1 MTVLKGKNTMLVWMQ
16 NGCKFI
22 SHLTSWPPGWLG
34 AAVAATAQ
42 GHERMP
48 YCIISS
54 PRKGPDSKYDFY
66 QVLVNF
72 AAGSSQKN
80 RKLSHSR
87 PWTLCIGMRTVLSK
101 KCLED
106 LPRVEHRELRSVLR
120 GSLDGRGVW
129 RRMDTCICMAES
141 IWCSPETVTTLLI
154 GYTPIQIKKFKNKWI
169 NNFLKGNSRS
179 CDMCFFY
186 KYPLPVQCSLFV
198 SDCSVVLL
206 AFFPWTS
213 VHILMPAQS
222 STVYTEETN
231 YC

>member
-1 MTVLKGKNTMLVWMQ
+1 MLVWMQ
-16 NGCKFI
+16 NGCKCI
-22 SHLTSWPPGWLG
+22 SCLPSWPPGWLG
-34 AAVAATAQ
+34 AVVAATAQ
-42 GHERMP
+42 GHERMS

-54 PRKGPDSKYDFY
+54 PRKGPNSKYGFY
-66 QVLVNF
+66 QMLVTF
-72 AAGSSQKN
+72 APWSSQKN

-87 PWTLCIGMRTVLSK
+87 SCTLCINIRTILSK
-101 KCLED
+101 KHLED
-106 LPRVEHRELRSVLR
+106 LPTVEHRKLCSVLC

-141 IWCSPETVTTLLI
+141 LCCSLETVTTLLI
-154 GYTPIQIKKFKNKWI
+154 GYTPIQNKKFKNKWI
-169 NNFLKGNSRS
+169 NNFLKGNWRS

-186 KYPLPVQCSLFV
+186 NYLLPVQCSLFV
-198 SDCSVVLL
+198 SDCSVLLL
-206 AFFPWTS
+206 AFFPWTL